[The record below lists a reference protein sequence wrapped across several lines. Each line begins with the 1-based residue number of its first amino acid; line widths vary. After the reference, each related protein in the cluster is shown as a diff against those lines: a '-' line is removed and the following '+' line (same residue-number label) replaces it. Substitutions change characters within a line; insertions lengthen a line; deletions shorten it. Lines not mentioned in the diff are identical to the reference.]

1 MKPLTSDVERQV
13 EAVLEAFCTA
23 YRADVGNCYY
33 LELKP
38 KTRNTLNN
46 VITTRLGITMTDAK
60 VDEILA
66 EVTELHRL
74 DGRIFE
80 FEGEEYEP
88 EDDGYKEVLQDHL
101 DSQEQT
107 ITGHI
112 QQLIHRER
120 K

>member
-1 MKPLTSDVERQV
+1 MKPLTNDDERQV

-23 YRADVGNCYY
+23 YRAGVGNCYY

-38 KTRNTLNN
+38 QTRNDLNN

-66 EVTELHRL
+66 EVTNLHRL
-74 DGRIFE
+74 DGRCLE

-88 EDDGYKEVLQDHL
+88 EDDGYRYALSDH
-101 DSQEQT
+101 EENRRGF
-107 ITGHI
+107 IRH
-112 QQLIHRER
+112 LIHQQM

>member
-1 MKPLTSDVERQV
+1 MKPLANDVERQV

-38 KTRNTLNN
+38 QTRNDLNN

-74 DGRIFE
+74 DGRCLE
-80 FEGEEYEP
+80 FEGEEYGP
-88 EDDGYKEVLQDHL
+88 EDDGYRYALSDHEENHR
-101 DSQEQT
+101 QF
-107 ITGHI
+107 IRH
-112 QQLIHRER
+112 LIHEQM

>member
-23 YRADVGNCYY
+23 YRADVGSCYY

-38 KTRNTLNN
+38 KTRNGLNN

-66 EVTELHRL
+66 EVTDLHRL

-80 FEGEEYEP
+80 FEGEEFEP
-88 EDDGYKEVLQDHL
+88 GDDGYGYALADREESHRQFIRH
-101 DSQEQT
+101 
-107 ITGHI
+107 
-112 QQLIHRER
+112 LIHQQM